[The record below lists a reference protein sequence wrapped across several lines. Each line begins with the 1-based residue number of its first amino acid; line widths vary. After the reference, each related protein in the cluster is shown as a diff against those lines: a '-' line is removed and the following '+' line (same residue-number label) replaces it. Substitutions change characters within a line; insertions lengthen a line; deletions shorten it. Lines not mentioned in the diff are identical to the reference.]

1 VSKPVEGVMSGISE
15 QLSDLFKGGES
26 LGAEIARRT
35 TTTVIPAQSGF
46 ELLSLECAG
55 EVCRRPIVGWGVTK
69 GSYAGA
75 YTIGPIALG
84 LTGSAMALGD
94 AGYAIKC
101 PDDRVLTMDTA
112 SRFYKDAAT
121 LAKAV
126 NKDLATQAW
135 SEAGQP
141 TAGKV

>member
-1 VSKPVEGVMSGISE
+1 MSKPVEGGMTGISE
-15 QLSDLFKGGES
+15 QLSDLFKGSDNS
-26 LGAEIARRT
+26 LGAEIACRT
-35 TTTVIPAQSGF
+35 TTTIIPALAGF

-55 EVCRRPIVGWGVTK
+55 EVCRRPIVGWAVTK

-101 PDDRVLTMDTA
+101 PDDRVLTMDTGE
-112 SRFYKDAAT
+112 SLLQRRR
-121 LAKAV
+121 
-126 NKDLATQAW
+126 DLGEGRQQG
-135 SEAGQP
+135 SGNAGLE
-141 TAGKV
+141 